1 LELSDDRSIRDIY
14 DTAGFGSG
22 LGFGRRPALVV
33 VDLTRGFTEPAFP
46 TGADLSG
53 VVERTAELVELAH
66 RQAVPVVFTVLEF
79 TDAEVETLVWL
90 RKAPGLSILRTGSD
104 AVALDP
110 RLPRAPGDLVISK
123 VGASAFSGTH
133 LASLLASRGVD
144 TLIACGATTSGCLR
158 ATVVDA
164 IQSGFAPVVP
174 LQCVGDRATPPHD
187 AALFD
192 LQEKYADVVDVTV
205 VRAYLESLG
214 AATPVFA
221 QPGPA

>member
-1 LELSDDRSIRDIY
+1 MSDQRSIREIY

-33 VDLTRGFTEPAFP
+33 VDLTRGFTEAAFP

-53 VVERTAELVELAH
+53 VVEQTAELVEHAH
-66 RQAVPVVFTVLEF
+66 RQGVPVVFTVLEF
-79 TDAEVETLVWL
+79 SDADVDTLVWL

-110 RLPRAPGDLVISK
+110 RLPRARGDLVISK
-123 VGASAFSGTH
+123 VAASAFCGTH
-133 LASLLASRGVD
+133 LASLLTSSRVD
-144 TLIACGATTSGCLR
+144 TVIACGATTSGCLR
-158 ATVVDA
+158 ATVVDS
-164 IQSGFAPVVP
+164 IQAGFAPVVP
-174 LQCVGDRATPPHD
+174 IQCVGDRAVPPHE

-192 LQEKYADVVDVTV
+192 LQEKYADVVDVAV
-205 VRAYLESLG
+205 VSDYLQSLP
-214 AATPVFA
+214 APAPVFA

>member
-1 LELSDDRSIRDIY
+1 MELSNDRSVRDIY
-14 DTAGFGSG
+14 DTAGFGSR

-33 VDLTRGFTEPAFP
+33 VDLTRGFTEAAFP
-46 TGADLSG
+46 TGADLSD
-53 VVERTAELVELAH
+53 VVEHTAELVEIAH

-79 TDAEVETLVWL
+79 STAEVETLVWL
-90 RKAPGLSILRTGSD
+90 RKAPGLSILRTGSE

-110 RLPRAPGDLVISK
+110 RLPRASEDLVISK

-144 TLIACGATTSGCLR
+144 TVIACGATTSGCLR

-164 IQSGFAPVVP
+164 IQAGFAPIVP

-192 LQEKYADVVDVTV
+192 LQEKYADVVDATV
-205 VRAYLESLG
+205 VRDYLQSLR
-214 AATPVFA
+214 ASSPVLT
-221 QPGPA
+221 QPGPT